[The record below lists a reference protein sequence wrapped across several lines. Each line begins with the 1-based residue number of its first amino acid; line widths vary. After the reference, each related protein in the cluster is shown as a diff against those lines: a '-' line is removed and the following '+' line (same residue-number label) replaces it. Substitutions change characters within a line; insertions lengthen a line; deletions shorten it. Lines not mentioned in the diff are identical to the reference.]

1 MKLAPAKLNAPLRH
15 LRSALYAAALFSAG
29 AVPAMASGVTGI
41 EVTSTPPFKPNQ
53 NILVVV
59 KADAKCSVTLNDGAG
74 KTWDTFLSDP
84 TTPPSKTLGV
94 SYAQPG
100 SYVLSVKGKAP
111 CTGQAQTTINIIAQ
125 AVALPV
131 DVPKVKPPQ
140 STEPGGGTST
150 GGNPGSTAPK
160 SPCDSP
166 TAGCKPDFA
175 ILSVGEHPLSKN
187 VWYVTVKNQGTAD
200 APTCKLSFEATVIL
214 PDNSSK
220 KVTRQ
225 VDMQPL
231 KAGEK
236 VKWGFDIN
244 KDMPPNSR
252 VASAVYVVD
261 STNLVA
267 ESNEGNNAANAGP
280 GAKFDPNS

>member
-1 MKLAPAKLNAPLRH
+1 MKNANLPQAKLSSLFCAI
-15 LRSALYAAALFSAG
+15 ALLCPALP
-29 AVPAMASGVTGI
+29 VWASGVTGI
-41 EVTSTPPFKPNQ
+41 EVTSAPPFKPNQ

-74 KTWDTFLSDP
+74 KTWDTYLSDP

-125 AVALPV
+125 AVALPG

-140 STEPGGGTST
+140 STEPGGTPGGGST
-150 GGNPGSTAPK
+150 GTPLSTTPK

-200 APTCKLSFEATVIL
+200 APACKLSFEATVIL

-220 KVTRQ
+220 KVTRL
-225 VDMQPL
+225 VDLQPL

-244 KDMPPNSR
+244 KDLPPNAR

-267 ESNEGNNAANAGP
+267 ESNEGNNAATAGA